1 MEKTR
6 TNATQKTSK
15 DAVRFAGGMSECPER
30 TFSSVFVA
38 LRYKDPRTKQ
48 AITLYPGEE
57 KTLAKSPSK
66 VFVAINAALGGNI
79 YPPETDL
86 MLKSCN
92 VAMNGA
98 VNATT
103 HHSWVKKNDR

>member
-1 MEKTR
+1 
-6 TNATQKTSK
+6 
-15 DAVRFAGGMSECPER
+15 MSECPER

-92 VAMNGA
+92 VAMNSD
-98 VNATT
+98 VNVIGRGIAHLKRLKQTRYL
-103 HHSWVKKNDR
+103 VKKNER